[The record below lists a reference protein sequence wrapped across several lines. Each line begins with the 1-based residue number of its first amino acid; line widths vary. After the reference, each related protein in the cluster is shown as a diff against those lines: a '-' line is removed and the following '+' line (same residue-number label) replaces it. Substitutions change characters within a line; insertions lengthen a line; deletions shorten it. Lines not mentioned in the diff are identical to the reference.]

1 MLGFREHI
9 DFPCNENRSRLA
21 LRSFAYQS
29 SEIKRDESCG
39 TADKAFELK
48 GIERKRP
55 SVTKGAPSPHF
66 GIGTSRQRKFHFPEL
81 TDFSATIPRNH
92 LHLS

>member
-1 MLGFREHI
+1 VSISTSPVTKIAPGWLSE
-9 DFPCNENRSRLA
+9 A
-21 LRSFAYQS
+21 LHTGVVKES
-29 SEIKRDESCG
+29 DESRG